1 MGDFSFSP
9 FFSIFSKFFTMYKYY
24 FHILGRNYNLK
35 KGGPP
40 MRTRITRKSFTA
52 EAGLELV
59 RGCHGRICRGGGK
72 VAIAGWRNS
81 RKMSTQREEQALS
94 GVQQGRE
101 NKATSGSWGSGRN
114 RSERLSCCGRQALC
128 TGERNF

>member
-1 MGDFSFSP
+1 
-9 FFSIFSKFFTMYKYY
+9 
-24 FHILGRNYNLK
+24 
-35 KGGPP
+35 
-40 MRTRITRKSFTA
+40 MRTRITRKSVTA

-59 RGCHGRICRGGGK
+59 RRCHGRICRGGEK

-81 RKMSTQREEQALS
+81 RKMREEQALS

-101 NKATSGSWGSGRN
+101 NKATSGAWGSGRN

-128 TGERNF
+128 TGERNFYLIS